1 MDHASSIS
9 TEYYKV
15 FYYVGRLG
23 SITAAAEA
31 LCISQPAASQAI
43 KQLEKALN
51 TKLFLRTQKGVRLT
65 TEGKLL
71 YPYVER
77 GMENLMD
84 GEEMLKRLVDM
95 DMGEVR
101 IGASDMTLQFFL
113 LPYLEQFHKEYPK
126 IKVTVTNA
134 PTPETI
140 RCLEEGKIDFGV
152 VTTPFSGHGAIHS
165 TEVKP
170 IDNVFIAGSSFKEL
184 QGKELDYSI
193 LCDLPCIFL
202 EKNTSTRLF
211 MDQFLSQKGI
221 ELKPEFE
228 LATSDMIVQFAR
240 RNMGVGCVMEGF
252 AEEAIE
258 RGEVFALSFKEKMPS
273 RSICLVTGES
283 GLMSMAGKH
292 LLELLT
298 GK

>member
-1 MDHASSIS
+1 MDINY
-9 TEYYKV
+9 ELYKV

-101 IGASDMTLQFFL
+101 IGASDMTLQFYL
-113 LPYLEQFHKEYPK
+113 LSYLEQFHEQYPK
-126 IKVTVTNA
+126 IRITVTNA
-134 PTPETI
+134 PTPETLKYLQSG
-140 RCLEEGKIDFGV
+140 RIDFWCSQHAHGDNEEYACD
-152 VTTPFSGHGAIHS
+152 SGA
-165 TEVKP
+165 
-170 IDNVFIAGSSFKEL
+170 
-184 QGKELDYSI
+184 
-193 LCDLPCIFL
+193 
-202 EKNTSTRLF
+202 
-211 MDQFLSQKGI
+211 
-221 ELKPEFE
+221 
-228 LATSDMIVQFAR
+228 
-240 RNMGVGCVMEGF
+240 
-252 AEEAIE
+252 
-258 RGEVFALSFKEKMPS
+258 
-273 RSICLVTGES
+273 
-283 GLMSMAGKH
+283 
-292 LLELLT
+292 
-298 GK
+298 

>member
-15 FYYVGRLG
+15 FYYVGCLG

-101 IGASDMTLQFFL
+101 IGASFTCFRILRPSMSVIRISRSWCQTRRHRRRSS
-113 LPYLEQFHKEYPK
+113 PCMKE
-126 IKVTVTNA
+126 
-134 PTPETI
+134 
-140 RCLEEGKIDFGV
+140 R
-152 VTTPFSGHGAIHS
+152 
-165 TEVKP
+165 
-170 IDNVFIAGSSFKEL
+170 
-184 QGKELDYSI
+184 SI
-193 LCDLPCIFL
+193 LV
-202 EKNTSTRLF
+202 S
-211 MDQFLSQKGI
+211 
-221 ELKPEFE
+221 
-228 LATSDMIVQFAR
+228 
-240 RNMGVGCVMEGF
+240 
-252 AEEAIE
+252 
-258 RGEVFALSFKEKMPS
+258 
-273 RSICLVTGES
+273 
-283 GLMSMAGKH
+283 
-292 LLELLT
+292 
-298 GK
+298 

>member
-1 MDHASSIS
+1 MEHASSIS

-95 DMGEVR
+95 
-101 IGASDMTLQFFL
+101 
-113 LPYLEQFHKEYPK
+113 
-126 IKVTVTNA
+126 
-134 PTPETI
+134 
-140 RCLEEGKIDFGV
+140 
-152 VTTPFSGHGAIHS
+152 
-165 TEVKP
+165 
-170 IDNVFIAGSSFKEL
+170 
-184 QGKELDYSI
+184 
-193 LCDLPCIFL
+193 
-202 EKNTSTRLF
+202 TS
-211 MDQFLSQKGI
+211 K
-221 ELKPEFE
+221 
-228 LATSDMIVQFAR
+228 
-240 RNMGVGCVMEGF
+240 
-252 AEEAIE
+252 
-258 RGEVFALSFKEKMPS
+258 
-273 RSICLVTGES
+273 
-283 GLMSMAGKH
+283 
-292 LLELLT
+292 
-298 GK
+298 